1 MWSRGAR
8 ITESMSLVAAGTE
21 VIGDIHFS
29 GELEIQ
35 GTVCGNITASQDSAR
50 VRIVKGGQV
59 KGEVRAPL
67 IIISGDVQGDIH
79 ASEQVELVSEA
90 RVQGNI
96 HYRAIEIARGAQL
109 NGKLIHV
116 AEPQQVVVEG
126 EPEVMELDPA
136 TG

>member
-1 MWSRGAR
+1 MWGRGAR

-29 GELEIQ
+29 GELEVQ
-35 GTVCGNITASQDSAR
+35 GMVCGNITASQDNAR

-67 IIISGDVQGDIH
+67 IVISGDVQGDIH

-116 AEPQQVVVEG
+116 AEPQQVVVED
-126 EPEVMELDPA
+126 ECEVMGLDPA
-136 TG
+136 IG